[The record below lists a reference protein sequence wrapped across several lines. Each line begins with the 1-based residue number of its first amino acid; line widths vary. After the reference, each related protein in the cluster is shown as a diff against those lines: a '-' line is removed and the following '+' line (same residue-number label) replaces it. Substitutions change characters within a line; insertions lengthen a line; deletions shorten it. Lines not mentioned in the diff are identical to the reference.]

1 MCGIAG
7 TTVASV
13 FDRSVDAML
22 DGIRH
27 RGPDDGGTWRG
38 CGYSLGMRRLAI
50 MDPGHAKQ
58 PMLTQDGRWVLVFNG
73 EIYNF
78 RRLRE
83 HLGPGVHFSTTSDT
97 EVLLE
102 LIAQRGV
109 VDALRGLEGMFAFA
123 ALDTHSQ
130 DLWLARDR
138 FGEKPLYLDRREG
151 RFAFCSELWPLLVAQ
166 AAPRP
171 AVSPSGLMSI
181 LRFGHPWPGTTA
193 VEGVTELLPAQW
205 LCRAKD
211 GTERLGTYWT
221 PPDRVDEAAGSVERC
236 GARLLELLDA
246 SVRDRLVADVP
257 VGLFLSGGIDSGA
270 VAGSAALVRGDI
282 HAVTVG
288 FDAGDYDE
296 TPLSRAT
303 ASHVGLELTVER
315 GTITPFSTNQFAD
328 LLIHYGQP
336 FADTSAV
343 PTRVVSR
350 AARRHFKVV
359 LSGDG
364 GDELLAGYIA
374 HTRQAR
380 LQMLRGPVPGLTA
393 GVLERALPPFFP
405 ESIERAVGLVA
416 STHQGLLPHAMAG
429 VFSDR
434 ATAALVAG
442 TAWERPTLAFL
453 EQARESCR
461 ELTSKIADPCLAL
474 SLYQL
479 RHSLPQD
486 ILTKVDRMSM
496 AESLEVRSPF
506 LDSTLAS
513 YALALPAHLKVHGQV
528 GKWVLRTALEARLP
542 AAVLRAPKRGFSLP
556 VRKWLGAPFWWSLR
570 DEVAAYSRA
579 GANELNTAALTRRVS
594 RDERRCRS
602 KNDFRAL
609 HRAVLLYG
617 FLRWRRM
624 LAEARTCAG

>member
-7 TTVASV
+7 ATSGLG
-13 FDRSVDAML
+13 FDESIHTML
-22 DGIRH
+22 DAIRH
-27 RGPDDGGTWRG
+27 RGPDDGGTWTG
-38 CGYSLGMRRLAI
+38 FGYALGMRRLAI
-50 MDPGHAKQ
+50 MDPGHGRQ
-58 PMLTQDGRWVLVFNG
+58 PMSTPDGRWVLIFNG

-78 RRLRE
+78 RRIRE
-83 HLGPGVHFSTTSDT
+83 QLATDVPFSTTSDT
-97 EVLLE
+97 EVLLA
-102 LIAQRGV
+102 LVARRGV
-109 VDALRGLEGMFAFA
+109 VEALQAVEGMFAFA
-123 ALDTHSQ
+123 ALDTQSQ
-130 DLWLARDR
+130 ELWLARDR
-138 FGEKPLYLDRREG
+138 FGEKPLYVDRRGG
-151 RFAFCSELWPLLVAQ
+151 RFAFCSELWPLLVAR
-166 AAPRP
+166 AAPPP
-171 AVSPSGLMSI
+171 AVSARGLMSI
-181 LRFGHPWPGTTA
+181 LRFGHPWPGSTA
-193 VEGVTELLPAQW
+193 VEGVTELRPAQW
-205 LCRAKD
+205 LCRTKD
-211 GTERLGTYWT
+211 GTERVGTYWT

-236 GARLLELLDA
+236 GVHLLELLDA
-246 SVRDRLVADVP
+246 SVRDRLAADVP

-270 VAGSAALVRGDI
+270 VASSAVRERRDI

-288 FDAGDYDE
+288 FNVDGYDE
-296 TPLSRAT
+296 TPLSQAT
-303 ASHVGLELTVER
+303 ASRLGLGLTVER
-315 GTITPFSTNQFAD
+315 GTIAPFSTDQFAD
-328 LLIHYGQP
+328 LLVHYGQP

-364 GDELLAGYIA
+364 GDELLAGYMA

-380 LQMLRGPVPGLTA
+380 LQRIGGTIA
-393 GVLERALPPFFP
+393 GAAAAALGRALPDRAP
-405 ESIERAVGLVA
+405 ESFERGLGLIA
-416 STHQGLLPHAMAG
+416 SMHQGLLPHVMAG

-442 TAWERPTLAFL
+442 TPWERPTLDFL
-453 EQARESCR
+453 HEARVSCR
-461 ELTSKIADPCLAL
+461 DLTSATPDPCLAL

-513 YALALPAHLKVHGQV
+513 YALALPAHLKLRDQV
-528 GKWVLRTALEARLP
+528 GKWVLRAALEDRLP

-556 VRKWLGAPFWWSLR
+556 VRQWLGTAFWAELQA
-570 DEVAAYSRA
+570 EVRTYSHA
-579 GANELNTAALTRRVS
+579 GANELNTDALARRVN
-594 RDERRCRS
+594 RDERRCRG

-624 LAEARTCAG
+624 LAEARTCGA